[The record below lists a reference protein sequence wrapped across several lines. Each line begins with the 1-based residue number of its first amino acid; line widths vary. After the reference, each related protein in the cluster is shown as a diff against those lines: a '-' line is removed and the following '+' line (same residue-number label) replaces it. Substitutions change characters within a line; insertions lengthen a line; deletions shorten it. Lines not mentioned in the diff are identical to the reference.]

1 MYSCRESEQP
11 LETGAI
17 VQRQPN
23 FEEHLSTLRL
33 ELEQGL
39 QEVRWWMKDV
49 QCKMTSLEDSQSS
62 QGAILQDVHS
72 LLRSIFQPSFPRKE
86 DAPAES
92 FVPLEDPPLL
102 CFPSQPGQLCQDEV
116 VPVPICA
123 RRDSSDSSGRSTES
137 TGRKVKDSKHRRKT
151 NRTNPP
157 KAKGRV
163 SHASTL
169 DELEAQT
176 AKDLLVR
183 KQSSHTLQSIQE
195 AKEASLD
202 ESDHFEEDEYTR
214 ASSAV
219 SKSRTN
225 SKSKRVGANKTSGSD
240 KNAILGKCQRMSLD
254 ELRENHDAA
263 MCVNQSYSNKTA
275 QERESTQVSR
285 TSSSMPP
292 AAKLW
297 LQLLCILPLQ
307 YRWLGHFWTLCVF
320 LILLAPTTLLAW
332 LLVEDVHTIMTS
344 TVLCYLVGV
353 IAATWSLRRANIQEL
368 LGSSEGSMEQY
379 AFVCGFSQDWRKVSR
394 RRFEEVLAFLF
405 LILGCRWLVH
415 LSEVQHSFEPSLTFS
430 IMAVGFAAVAYA
442 QLHMVAGLE
451 LAIDSFS
458 INFFRDMDCG
468 RALEEWNV
476 LQATLRQI
484 STKLSGSML
493 VLGISCGASMLFLV
507 EIAFL
512 QSDENRFIPE
522 DLNGGFPL
530 LLFTAWVFPPVLLF
544 LYVLMRAAGVTEK
557 ASRVAPLVNSWNLEA
572 TNADD
577 ADDAD
582 ASSSP
587 DWMDLG
593 RQYIVQYIK
602 QSETGF
608 YMHGVRL
615 HGFQVTKLGYYFGA
629 FVFAIISKIIG

>member
-1 MYSCRESEQP
+1 
-11 LETGAI
+11 
-17 VQRQPN
+17 
-23 FEEHLSTLRL
+23 
-33 ELEQGL
+33 
-39 QEVRWWMKDV
+39 V
-49 QCKMTSLEDSQSS
+49 QCKMTSLQDSQSS
-62 QGAILQDVHS
+62 QGAVLQDVHS

-86 DAPAES
+86 APAES

-102 CFPSQPGQLCQDEV
+102 CPSQPGQVCPDEV
-116 VPVPICA
+116 VPVVPVPINGA
-123 RRDSSDSSGRSTES
+123 SRDSSGRESTES
-137 TGRKVKDSKHRRKT
+137 TGRKVMDSKYRRK
-151 NRTNPP
+151 NPP
-157 KAKGRV
+157 KAKAAKGRA
-163 SHASTL
+163 SHACTL

-183 KQSSHTLQSIQE
+183 KQSSHTLQSIRE
-195 AKEASLD
+195 AREVSLD
-202 ESDHFEEDEYTR
+202 EFDHLEDCEYTHTP
-214 ASSAV
+214 SAI

-225 SKSKRVGANKTSGSD
+225 SKSKRVAANKTSGSD

-263 MCVNQSYSNKTA
+263 MCVNQSYSNKTV

-285 TSSSMPP
+285 TSSPMPP
-292 AAKLW
+292 VAKLW

-332 LLVEDVHTIMTS
+332 LLVADKVDTIMTS

-379 AFVCGFSQDWRKVSR
+379 AFVCGFSQDWRKISR
-394 RRFEEVLAFLF
+394 RRFEEVLAFLV

-415 LSEVQHSFEPSLTFS
+415 LSEGLQHGFEPSLTFS

-442 QLHMVAGLE
+442 QLHIVAGLE

-458 INFFRDMDCG
+458 INFFRDVDCG

-512 QSDENRFIPE
+512 QSDENRFSPE

-557 ASRVAPLVNSWNLEA
+557 ASRVAPLVNSWNLDA
-572 TNADD
+572 DVADD
-577 ADDAD
+577 ADVDDAE
-582 ASSSP
+582 SSP

-629 FVFAIISKIIG
+629 FVFAIMSKIG

>member
-1 MYSCRESEQP
+1 MHFVQSLFWSLAKSPQLCFSQCILAERASNLWRLVPLYRGNQTLRNTWARWDLSLNKVFKKSDGGWKTCNAKWLASKTPSLLKVQFYKMSTPSFAVFSSLPSQGKKTLLQKVSCRWK
-11 LETGAI
+11 I
-17 VQRQPN
+17 
-23 FEEHLSTLRL
+23 HLSFAFRAS
-33 ELEQGL
+33 QASCA
-39 QEVRWWMKDV
+39 R
-49 QCKMTSLEDSQSS
+49 MT
-62 QGAILQDVHS
+62 
-72 LLRSIFQPSFPRKE
+72 
-86 DAPAES
+86 
-92 FVPLEDPPLL
+92 
-102 CFPSQPGQLCQDEV
+102 V

-202 ESDHFEEDEYTR
+202 ESDHFEENEYTR

-368 LGSSEGSMEQY
+368 LGSSEGSMEQRPPRRSSL
-379 AFVCGFSQDWRKVSR
+379 FFLLFIFLLCKV
-394 RRFEEVLAFLF
+394 FLF
-405 LILGCRWLVH
+405 P
-415 LSEVQHSFEPSLTFS
+415 FTF
-430 IMAVGFAAVAYA
+430 
-442 QLHMVAGLE
+442 
-451 LAIDSFS
+451 LAK
-458 INFFRDMDCG
+458 
-468 RALEEWNV
+468 
-476 LQATLRQI
+476 T
-484 STKLSGSML
+484 
-493 VLGISCGASMLFLV
+493 
-507 EIAFL
+507 
-512 QSDENRFIPE
+512 
-522 DLNGGFPL
+522 
-530 LLFTAWVFPPVLLF
+530 
-544 LYVLMRAAGVTEK
+544 
-557 ASRVAPLVNSWNLEA
+557 
-572 TNADD
+572 
-577 ADDAD
+577 
-582 ASSSP
+582 
-587 DWMDLG
+587 
-593 RQYIVQYIK
+593 IV
-602 QSETGF
+602 
-608 YMHGVRL
+608 
-615 HGFQVTKLGYYFGA
+615 
-629 FVFAIISKIIG
+629 

>member
-368 LGSSEGSMEQY
+368 LGSSEGSMEQ
-379 AFVCGFSQDWRKVSR
+379 RPPR
-394 RRFEEVLAFLF
+394 RSSLF
-405 LILGCRWLVH
+405 
-415 LSEVQHSFEPSLTFS
+415 F
-430 IMAVGFAAVAYA
+430 
-442 QLHMVAGLE
+442 
-451 LAIDSFS
+451 
-458 INFFRDMDCG
+458 
-468 RALEEWNV
+468 
-476 LQATLRQI
+476 
-484 STKLSGSML
+484 
-493 VLGISCGASMLFLV
+493 
-507 EIAFL
+507 
-512 QSDENRFIPE
+512 
-522 DLNGGFPL
+522 
-530 LLFTAWVFPPVLLF
+530 LLFIFLLCKVILFPFTF
-544 LYVLMRAAGVTEK
+544 LAKT
-557 ASRVAPLVNSWNLEA
+557 
-572 TNADD
+572 
-577 ADDAD
+577 
-582 ASSSP
+582 
-587 DWMDLG
+587 
-593 RQYIVQYIK
+593 IV
-602 QSETGF
+602 
-608 YMHGVRL
+608 
-615 HGFQVTKLGYYFGA
+615 
-629 FVFAIISKIIG
+629 